1 MEKVALPAIILT
13 DTEQPQPDYP
23 TNTELE
29 SSPYPSHPISQLQ
42 GPFQESILEATHKS
56 ANEWVVE
63 IDAQTRRRDLLE
75 NDEYER
81 LCGRKWRQRES
92 EKYHP
97 FWKLVSQMVFGVHL
111 LAKGM
116 AKSDQEVMKILQTH
130 VDELD
135 GFLQRSTEDF
145 LIIHLDVRT
154 RIQYLSLPL
163 GNLEMFDEML
173 SDRNFRLA
181 LVAYNDQIEHSIDRF
196 TLAITDAIKD
206 LLKGKE
212 AMGALWHYLLQ
223 LSDEGSFQSENLKAF
238 YKAMMENM
246 EGWIIAMSKLRRR
259 GAALQ
264 KGLGQLAFAV
274 TEMQRRVG
282 VASRKDLRS
291 FIKSSHGGLSR
302 NRSVRQMLFAK
313 GPTTPGIASNKPLPR
328 DPLLKPKSTSVSQRV
343 ATPATP
349 ATPAEKSSDNA
360 EQRIPKR
367 TSILPKSL
375 SRARS
380 CSALVAAANTDDTL
394 PPLPPPPMPIP
405 GRLSRK
411 LSKPFLPKRSA
422 SEKVPETQ
430 KPPQR
435 PSTAPARTLKSRSA
449 SIEQLKTLWA
459 NGRPRTQQG
468 MTMTNP
474 NTTNATNNSKSP
486 TRSRPQTSS
495 QRPADGTGAE
505 TMKDQISQFLKTDR
519 VVEAWD
525 NITHKANCCGNSL
538 SKTKEWPSSIFRAKS
553 SENLHSRNKGGGN
566 GGGHLSA
573 EDLERQ
579 MSWIQ
584 EPEFLNTYSFK
595 RRPDVSP
602 RIHVLSVQM
611 DLDEEIE
618 RINGGLGI
626 ESGAQEITGAEAEE
640 EVRDIAGDSGSI
652 ITALPAVP
660 PPTPASIPSL
670 AAEYQPRTVECAH

>member
-1 MEKVALPAIILT
+1 MATQTQVMEKVALPAIILT

-23 TNTELE
+23 TNMELE
-29 SSPYPSHPISQLQ
+29 SSPYPSHPITQLQ

-196 TLAITDAIKD
+196 MLAISDAIKD

-223 LSDEGSFQSENLKAF
+223 LSDEGSFQSESLKAF

-264 KGLGQLAFAV
+264 KGLSQLAFAV

-291 FIKSSHGGLSR
+291 FIKSTHGGLSR
-302 NRSVRQMLFAK
+302 NKSVRQMLFAK

-328 DPLLKPKSTSVSQRV
+328 DPLQKPKSTSASQRV

-349 ATPAEKSSDNA
+349 AEKADDNA

-380 CSALVAAANTDDTL
+380 CSALVAAANADIKTDDT
-394 PPLPPPPMPIP
+394 PPPPPPMPIP

-422 SEKVPETQ
+422 SEKVAGTQ
-430 KPPQR
+430 TPPQR

-468 MTMTNP
+468 MAMTN
-474 NTTNATNNSKSP
+474 TNNNKSP

-495 QRPADGTGAE
+495 QRPPADGTGAE

-538 SKTKEWPSSIFRAKS
+538 SRTREWPSSIFRAKS
-553 SENLHSRNKGGGN
+553 SENLQAENKGGDA
-566 GGGHLSA
+566 HLSS

-579 MSWIQ
+579 MSWVQ

-611 DLDEEIE
+611 ALDEEIDN
-618 RINGGLGI
+618 INGLGI
-626 ESGAQEITGAEAEE
+626 QNDGQRSTGGTGAEEE
-640 EVRDIAGDSGSI
+640 IRDLAGDSGSI

>member
-1 MEKVALPAIILT
+1 M
-13 DTEQPQPDYP
+13 
-23 TNTELE
+23 ELE
-29 SSPYPSHPISQLQ
+29 SSPYPSHPITQLQ

-56 ANEWVVE
+56 ANEWVVK

-163 GNLEMFDEML
+163 GNLDMFDEML

-223 LSDEGSFQSENLKAF
+223 LSDEGCFQSESLKAF

-291 FIKSSHGGLSR
+291 FIKSSHGGLAR
-302 NRSVRQMLFAK
+302 NKSVRQMLFAK
-313 GPTTPGIASNKPLPR
+313 SPATPGIASNKPLPR
-328 DPLLKPKSTSVSQRV
+328 DPLLKPKSTSSQRAV
-343 ATPATP
+343 TPA
-349 ATPAEKSSDNA
+349 AEKASDNA
-360 EQRIPKR
+360 EQTRPTSKR
-367 TSILPKSL
+367 GSILPKSL

-380 CSALVAAANTDDTL
+380 CSALVAAANADIKTEDT
-394 PPLPPPPMPIP
+394 PPPMPMP

-422 SEKVPETQ
+422 SEKVVSEP
-430 KPPQR
+430 PPQR

-449 SIEQLKTLWA
+449 SIEQLKALWA

-468 MTMTNP
+468 IAPTDNKP
-474 NTTNATNNSKSP
+474 P
-486 TRSRPQTSS
+486 TRSRPPTSL
-495 QRPADGTGAE
+495 QRPDGTATATGAE

-525 NITHKANCCGNSL
+525 NITHKANCCGNTL
-538 SKTKEWPSSIFRAKS
+538 SRTKEWPSSIFRAKS
-553 SENLHSRNKGGGN
+553 SENLRSGKGAAA
-566 GGGHLSA
+566 LSA

-579 MSWIQ
+579 MSWVQ

-595 RRPDVSP
+595 RRPDASP

-611 DLDEEIE
+611 ALDEEING
-618 RINGGLGI
+618 INGI
-626 ESGAQEITGAEAEE
+626 QAPTGTPGAEE
-640 EVRDIAGDSGSI
+640 EVPGLDGDSGSI

-670 AAEYQPRTVECAH
+670 AAEYQPQLQSRAVECH